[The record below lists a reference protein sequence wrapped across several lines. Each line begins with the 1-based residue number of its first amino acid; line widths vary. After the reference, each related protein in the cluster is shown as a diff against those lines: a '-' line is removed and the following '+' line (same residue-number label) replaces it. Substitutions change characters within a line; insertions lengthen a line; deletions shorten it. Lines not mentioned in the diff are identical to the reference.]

1 MPQSVHTKKVATQL
15 QAKPII
21 QLGVSIGR
29 FGSVFTNFCKTEP
42 NRLEL
47 ATEPNRTD

>member
-21 QLGVSIGR
+21 QLWLAHHGLTVG
-29 FGSVFTNFCKTEP
+29 GPYHCWSVK
-42 NRLEL
+42 
-47 ATEPNRTD
+47 